1 MKKSSVSPAPK
12 GKSKSLTK
20 TASAGLVTFL
30 NEKFP
35 KKVPVAAITAATK
48 YFGKGRPLRKDDR
61 IIRRLAGSDS
71 DISTATLLDV
81 LGSQETHERGKALSD
96 EAVRRV
102 YQSYANAEGK
112 LSFEYILKLGESN
125 GVAITEKMAK
135 LIVKKYGKKDHL
147 TVDDCLRVNQRRNSK
162 SVSKSPRK

>member
-1 MKKSSVSPAPK
+1 MKKTSVSPAPK

-30 NEKFP
+30 NDKFP
-35 KKVPVAAITAATK
+35 KKVPVAAITAASK
-48 YFGKGRPLRKDDR
+48 LFARGKPLRKDDR
-61 IIRRLAGSDS
+61 IIRRLAGSDA
-71 DISTATLLDV
+71 DISTATLVDL
-81 LGSQETHERGKALSD
+81 LGSQETHEKGKPLSD

-112 LSFEYILKLGESN
+112 LSFEYILKLAESN
-125 GVAITEKMAK
+125 GVNISEKMAK

-147 TVDDCLRVNQRRNSK
+147 NVDDCLKVNQRRNSK
-162 SVSKSPRK
+162 SLSKSPRK